1 LAHSKQNQERDVD
14 LRFNLILQQAG
25 RNHLMSFI
33 DSLAMKKLRAYTQT
47 GVWKEK
53 TIALLLLWITFS
65 LAASQL
71 AAQNITRLPDAP
83 AASAAL
89 PPGDPSIIADDAT
102 SGSDATSKGSSA
114 SNQPICGILHLGR
127 CLEDLGSDEKGVFT
141 SPFRLRPK
149 DSYWLMPFGAANGL
163 AVAYDTQAS
172 KTLGVDQKRTNIAD
186 NITNFGSYYATGAE
200 SAGVYF
206 VGLARKDPKLAETG
220 RLSAEAILASGTV
233 TLVIKMAANRQ
244 RPLQGNGQGDFWA
257 DGTSHWEFDSSF
269 PSDHATASM
278 ALARV
283 VAGEYPKWYVAIPA
297 YGFAESVGISRILA
311 NQHFPSDVL
320 VGQAIGLLT
329 GSYVLHH
336 HALYC
341 CGRRKALTSKIL
353 GSIDPIADPRTHA
366 VGVSMEIPF
375 GQ

>member
-1 LAHSKQNQERDVD
+1 
-14 LRFNLILQQAG
+14 
-25 RNHLMSFI
+25 MSFT
-33 DSLAMKKLRAYTQT
+33 DSLAMKKLRSHTPAAMRK
-47 GVWKEK
+47 VK
-53 TIALLLLWITFS
+53 TIALMVFWTTFS

-71 AAQNITRLPDAP
+71 AAQNNTRLPNAP

-89 PPGDPSIIADDAT
+89 PPGDPSIIAGGAT
-102 SGSDATSKGSSA
+102 PRSDATNKELPA
-114 SNQPICGILHLGR
+114 PKQPICGILHLGR

-141 SPFRLRPK
+141 SPFRVQAK
-149 DSYWLMPFGAANGL
+149 DSYWLMPFGAATGL
-163 AVAYDTQAS
+163 AVAYDAEAS
-172 KTLGVDQKRTNIAD
+172 KTIGVDQNRTNIAD

-206 VGLARKDPKLAETG
+206 LGLARKDPKLAETG

-233 TLVIKMAANRQ
+233 TMVIKMAANRQ

-257 DGTSHWEFDSSF
+257 DGTNHWEFDSSF

-283 VAGEYPKWYVAIPA
+283 VAGEYPKWYVAIPV
-297 YGFAESVGISRILA
+297 YGFAESVGISRVLA

-320 VGQAIGLLT
+320 VGQAIGFLT
-329 GSYVLHH
+329 GGYVLRH

-341 CGRRKALTSKIL
+341 CGRKKSLSSRLMRT
-353 GSIDPIADPRTHA
+353 IDPIADPRTH
-366 VGVSMEIPF
+366 VIGVSMEIPF
-375 GQ
+375 GR

>member
-1 LAHSKQNQERDVD
+1 MKS
-14 LRFNLILQQAG
+14 
-25 RNHLMSFI
+25 SI
-33 DSLAMKKLRAYTQT
+33 DSLAMKKLRSHVPAAMRK
-47 GVWKEK
+47 VKVM
-53 TIALLLLWITFS
+53 ALVVLWITFS

-71 AAQNITRLPDAP
+71 AAQNNTRPSDPP
-83 AASAAL
+83 AAGSA
-89 PPGDPSIIADDAT
+89 PPPNNSLITAADAT
-102 SGSDATSKGSSA
+102 SGSDATNKESPALK
-114 SNQPICGILHLGR
+114 QPICGILRLGR

-141 SPFRLRPK
+141 SPFRVQPK
-149 DSYWLMPFGAANGL
+149 NAYWLIPFGAATGL
-163 AVAYDTQAS
+163 ALAYDAEAS
-172 KTLGVDQKRTNIAD
+172 KTIGVDQNRTNVAD

-206 VGLARKDPKLAETG
+206 LGLARKDPKLAETG

-233 TLVIKMAANRQ
+233 TMVIKMAANRQ
-244 RPLQGNGQGDFWA
+244 RPLQGNRQGDFWA

-297 YGFAESVGISRILA
+297 YGFAESVGISRVLA

-320 VGQAIGLLT
+320 VGQAIGFLA
-329 GSYVLHH
+329 GGYVLRH

-341 CGRRKALTSKIL
+341 CGRKNSLSSRLMSTVDS
-353 GSIDPIADPRTHA
+353 IADPRTHA
-366 VGVSMEIPF
+366 IGVSMEIPF
-375 GQ
+375 GR

>member
-1 LAHSKQNQERDVD
+1 
-14 LRFNLILQQAG
+14 
-25 RNHLMSFI
+25 MSFI
-33 DSLAMKKLRAYTQT
+33 DSLAMKKLRSYTQP
-47 GVWKEK
+47 GVRKLK

-65 LAASQL
+65 MAASQL
-71 AAQNITRLPDAP
+71 AAQNDTRPPEPPAVGSAPPPNNSLITAADA
-83 AASAAL
+83 A
-89 PPGDPSIIADDAT
+89 

-141 SPFRLRPK
+141 SPFRTRPK
-149 DSYWLMPFGAANGL
+149 DAYWLMPFGAATGL
-163 AVAYDTQAS
+163 AFAYDAEAS
-172 KTLGVDQKRTNIAD
+172 KTLGVDQNRTNIAN

-206 VGLARKDPKLAETG
+206 LGLARKDPKLAETG

-233 TLVIKMAANRQ
+233 TMVIKMAANRQ

-257 DGTSHWEFDSSF
+257 DGTNHWEFDSSF

-283 VAGEYPKWYVAIPA
+283 FAGEYPHWYVAVPA

-320 VGQAIGLLT
+320 VGQAIGFLT

-336 HALYC
+336 HALHC
-341 CGRRKALTSKIL
+341 CERKKTLTSKIMDT
-353 GSIDPIADPRTHA
+353 IDPIADPRTHA
-366 VGVSMEIPF
+366 IGVSMEIPF